1 MRDMIKIIPGERFTP
16 FGLAKKLSA
25 KCMLESSSYQKGR
38 ERYSLL
44 MVQEAFRVRQQ
55 GSEIRFIPS
64 DDYSIGDWQ
73 DIPGGGLEKKDSES
87 KTSDSQHESPKEQS
101 ILGTQPALLKKG
113 TEYRIHSKAKDM
125 LDVLLYFA
133 NQHKQPH
140 QDFPYPAG
148 GIGYLSFEFARFC
161 DTIPFREKPDPLGIP
176 DGMFLFGHVF
186 IIFDHYT
193 DLLYLIGLNYREK
206 AIDLEKALNKVE
218 EEIND
223 LNFSYLQDDET
234 LYPAENITDPAVD
247 QQYKDF
253 VEHMRREVILGNLL
267 QAVPSRRLQFK
278 TELPALE
285 AYRRLRRT
293 NPSPYLFYLN
303 FEDFELFGSSP
314 EVHTKVKEGKAI
326 VRPIAGTRRR
336 SPDKEKD
343 RALEKELLSDPKERA
358 EHLMLVDLGRNDL
371 GRVCE
376 PGSVKVTEYMIV
388 ERYSHVMH
396 IVSQVEG
403 DVLPGKTGLDVLRA
417 TFPAGTV
424 SGAPKIQA
432 IKTIDQ
438 VEQIQRRFYA
448 GVVGYLEP
456 GGSLDTCIT
465 IRSALKKDGV
475 LTVQAGG
482 GIVFDS
488 RADRELEETNEKLG
502 AMLRSIGAEAPREVT
517 E

>member
-25 KCMLESSSYQKGR
+25 KCILESSSYQKGR

-44 MVQEAFRVRQQ
+44 MVQEAFRVQQ
-55 GSEIRFIPS
+55 LGQEIRFIPS
-64 DDYSIGDWQ
+64 DDYHLGDWQ
-73 DIPGGGLEKKDSES
+73 DPPSTTREKANSPSKGSSSPSDPKTTES
-87 KTSDSQHESPKEQS
+87 
-101 ILGTQPALLKKG
+101 IFGNQPELLKKG

-148 GIGYLSFEFARFC
+148 GIGFLSFEFARFC
-161 DTIPFREKPDPLGIP
+161 DTIPFREKPDPLGLP
-176 DGMFLFGHVF
+176 DGIFLFGHVF

-206 AIDLEKALNKVE
+206 AIDLEKALDKVE
-218 EEIND
+218 ADIND
-223 LNFSYLQDDET
+223 LNFSYLQEDET
-234 LYPAENITDPAVD
+234 LYQAENITDPSVD
-247 QQYKDF
+247 DQYKGF
-253 VEHMRREVILGNLL
+253 VEYMRKEVILGNLL
-267 QAVPSRRLQFK
+267 QGVPSRRLQFK
-278 TELPALE
+278 TDLPALE

-303 FEDFELFGSSP
+303 FQDFELFGASP
-314 EVHTKVKEGKAI
+314 EVHTKVKEGRAV

-336 SPDKEKD
+336 SPDKAKD
-343 RALEKELLSDPKERA
+343 LALEKELLADPKERA

-376 PGSVKVTEYMIV
+376 PGSVTVTEYMIV

-403 DVLPGKTGLDVLRA
+403 NLLPEKTGLDVLRA

-465 IRSALKKDGV
+465 IRSALKKNGV

-488 RADRELEETNEKLG
+488 KADRELEETNEKLG
-502 AMLRSIGAEAPREVT
+502 AMLRSIGAEAPQEVT
-517 E
+517 Q